1 MRIEKMWKNIV
12 QSDRLK
18 ECHPRCAYHNFNGLI
33 INNGSQNT
41 TVFINTVNLHLD
53 QTNNFP
59 PTL

>member
-1 MRIEKMWKNIV
+1 MWKNIV